1 MSTHALLSPSK
12 RYRWANCPGS
22 IREEKNYP
30 EESSGPAAI
39 DGTHTHTLLERALA
53 FSLPPSTFIGKRL
66 DDHEGDFIVDAD
78 RATRAG
84 LCFDYVQTRISEH
97 NGLCEVKAETKV
109 NPEWLL
115 GRDDMG
121 GTVDVIIVGGDTL
134 ELVDY
139 KDGMNDAWESAK
151 LQLEQYAYG
160 VLAGYKIPINLPYP
174 FTKVRM
180 TVVQPKLSLK
190 GGQPIRS
197 AETTVKELLDN
208 LGTIV
213 SQAHRTD
220 QPDAPLIPG
229 DLQCKY
235 CPVKACSARAQK
247 AMESVEMMFPKPGDT
262 FTIQGVMDPSDP
274 TREKVMVNTVG
285 DNRDLAFQAADKD
298 PHTMTDQQLAQ
309 LLEAAPLVRQMI
321 ENAEAEVL
329 DRLKRGIKVPG
340 FKLVNDRGSRNWSL
354 PEDQMAERLI
364 KMGIPK
370 SEVYETKLVSPAK
383 VEKLKWKAKKGGEE
397 VVKQLTERQL
407 ATLEKDYITKTSG
420 KIKVAP
426 ESDSRPAIT
435 VDAAPL
441 FAAIPSGIL
450 VTDTAIEAV
459 TQEIALPDWMK

>member
-22 IREEKNYP
+22 IREEKKYP

-39 DGTHTHTLLERALA
+39 DGTHTHTLLETSILR
-53 FSLPPSTFIGKRL
+53 SLSPVKFIGQRL
-66 DDHEGDFIVDAD
+66 EDHEGDFIVDAD

-84 LCFDYVQTRISEH
+84 LCFDYIQTRIAEH
-97 NGLCEVKAETKV
+97 NGLCEVKPETKV
-109 NPEWLL
+109 NPAWLL

-121 GTVDVIIVGGDTL
+121 GTVDVTIVGGDTL
-134 ELVDY
+134 ELIDY
-139 KDGMNDAWESAK
+139 KDGLNDAWESAK

-160 VLAGYKIPINLPYP
+160 VLAGYKIPSNMPYP
-174 FTKVRM
+174 FTKIRM
-180 TVVQPKLSLK
+180 TVVQPKLALK
-190 GGQPIRS
+190 GGQAIRS
-197 AETTVKELLDN
+197 IETTVKELLDN

-247 AMESVEMMFPKPGDT
+247 AMESVEMTFPN
-262 FTIQGVMDPSDP
+262 IQTTNDV
-274 TREKVMVNTVG
+274 V
-285 DNRDLAFQAADKD
+285 FQAADKD

-321 ENAEAEVL
+321 ESAEAEVL

-340 FKLVNDRGSRNWSL
+340 FKLVNGRGSRSWSL

-370 SEVYETKLVSPAK
+370 GEVYETKLVSPSK

-397 VVKQLTERQL
+397 VMKQLTERQL
-407 ATLEKDYITKTSG
+407 ATLDKDYITKMSG
-420 KIKVAP
+420 KTTVAP

-441 FAAIPSGIL
+441 FAPIVAEGIL
-450 VTDTAIEAV
+450 AFASDPE
-459 TQEIALPDWMK
+459 EIALPDWMK

>member
-22 IREEKNYP
+22 IREGKNYP
-30 EESSGPAAI
+30 DESGPAAI
-39 DGTHTHTLLERALA
+39 DGTHTHTLLEQALIQL
-53 FSLPPSTFIGKRL
+53 LPPSYFIGQKL
-66 DDHEGDFIVDAD
+66 TDHEGDFIVDAD

-84 LCFDYVQTRISEH
+84 LCFDYIQTRIAEH

-121 GTVDVIIVGGDTL
+121 GTVDVTIIGGDTL
-134 ELVDY
+134 ELIDY

-151 LQLEQYAYG
+151 LQLEQYAFG
-160 VLAGYKIPINLPYP
+160 VLASYKIPSNMPYP
-174 FTKVRM
+174 FSKIRM
-180 TVVQPKLSLK
+180 TVVQPKLALK
-190 GGQPIRS
+190 RGQAIRS
-197 AETTVKELLDN
+197 IDTTVRELLGN

-247 AMESVEMMFPKPGDT
+247 AMESVEMMFP
-262 FTIQGVMDPSDP
+262 
-274 TREKVMVNTVG
+274 TVTPETQVTP
-285 DNRDLAFQAADKD
+285 DVAFQSADKD
-298 PHTMTDQQLAQ
+298 PHSMTDQQLAQ

-340 FKLVNDRGSRNWSL
+340 FKLVNGRGSRNWSL
-354 PEDQMAERLI
+354 PEEQMAERLI

-370 SEVYETKLVSPAK
+370 GEVYETKLVSPAK

-407 ATLEKDYITKTSG
+407 ATLEKDYITKMSG
-420 KIKVAP
+420 KITVAP

-441 FAAIPSGIL
+441 FAPIPEEL
-450 VTDTAIEAV
+450 
-459 TQEIALPDWMK
+459 ALPDWMK

>member
-30 EESSGPAAI
+30 EGPSGPAAI
-39 DGTHTHTLLERALA
+39 DGTHTHTLLEQALIHNM
-53 FSLPPSTFIGKRL
+53 PPVKLVGQRL
-66 DDHEGDFIVDAD
+66 EDHEGDFIVDAD

-84 LCFDYVQTRISEH
+84 LCFDYIQTRVAEH

-121 GTVDVIIVGGDTL
+121 GTIDAIIIGGDTL
-134 ELVDY
+134 ELIDY

-151 LQLEQYAYG
+151 PQLEQYAFG
-160 VLAGYKIPINLPYP
+160 VLSGYKIPSNLPYP
-174 FTKVRM
+174 FTKIRM
-180 TVVQPKLSLK
+180 TVVQPKLTLK
-190 GGQPIRS
+190 GGQAIRS
-197 AETTVKELLDN
+197 IETTVRELLDN

-235 CPVKACSARAQK
+235 CPVKACAARAQQ
-247 AMESVEMMFPKPGDT
+247 ATEAIGIMFPDT
-262 FTIQGVMDPSDP
+262 QKTQ
-274 TREKVMVNTVG
+274 
-285 DNRDLAFQAADKD
+285 DLVFQAADKD
-298 PHTMTDQQLAQ
+298 PHTMTDAQLAQ
-309 LLEAAPLVRQMI
+309 LLEAAPLVRQLI
-321 ENAEAEVL
+321 ENAESEVL

-340 FKLVNDRGSRNWSL
+340 FKLVNGRGSRSWSL
-354 PEDQMAERLI
+354 SEEEMAERLI

-397 VVKQLTERQL
+397 ITKQLTERQL
-407 ATLEKDYITKTSG
+407 ATLEKDYITKMAG
-420 KIKVAP
+420 KITVAP
-426 ESDSRPAIT
+426 ESDSRPSIV

-441 FAAIPSGIL
+441 FAPVVEEL
-450 VTDTAIEAV
+450 D
-459 TQEIALPDWMK
+459 LPDWMK